1 MILAVGMLS
10 IAASSAGSS
19 LRTSAVSDS
28 TAAVPIVQT
37 TETPKLAGVTIAGND
52 IADYV
57 IVKPA
62 DATESEAF
70 AAEEL
75 SAYIEKA
82 CGVKLE
88 IVMETDSE
96 KTITIVRDTS
106 GELGTDGV
114 RICTEDGKLTIAG
127 GTVRGC
133 LNGVYE
139 FLDSYIGWR
148 FLPHGQEYLI
158 TEGTV
163 DIPDGID
170 DTQIPVLEYRYSY
183 WTPYYNAETA
193 EPDAAKQKVNVRTY
207 SLIYG
212 GSFGFT
218 GSYCHTFGYLANGAH
233 STTEQPCLTD
243 ETVYQNML
251 AGVLKLLAE
260 NPDAKLISVSQDD
273 NTGYCQCEKCTEIAL
288 EEGVDVV
295 GEDGAT
301 EREAR
306 QSGPIIRFVNRIAQ
320 AVYDAGYTEVKIH
333 TFAYSYSKEP
343 PSVTSCR
350 DNVLVQLCSDGTCSQ
365 HALNDPTCNEWS
377 GVYNWYCN
385 NAVWADALVGWS
397 KICETIYIWDYTT
410 NYQYYA
416 IPYPNFDVLAENI
429 RFYVENNVKGSV
441 FTGI

>member
-1 MILAVGMLS
+1 MECCRSQLPVPEAHSEQALM
-10 IAASSAGSS
+10 
-19 LRTSAVSDS
+19 SDS

-37 TETPKLAGVTIAGND
+37 NRNAEPCRCHHCGND

-163 DIPDGID
+163 DIPG
-170 DTQIPVLEYRYSY
+170 RY
-183 WTPYYNAETA
+183 
-193 EPDAAKQKVNVRTY
+193 
-207 SLIYG
+207 
-212 GSFGFT
+212 
-218 GSYCHTFGYLANGAH
+218 
-233 STTEQPCLTD
+233 
-243 ETVYQNML
+243 
-251 AGVLKLLAE
+251 
-260 NPDAKLISVSQDD
+260 
-273 NTGYCQCEKCTEIAL
+273 
-288 EEGVDVV
+288 
-295 GEDGAT
+295 
-301 EREAR
+301 
-306 QSGPIIRFVNRIAQ
+306 
-320 AVYDAGYTEVKIH
+320 
-333 TFAYSYSKEP
+333 
-343 PSVTSCR
+343 
-350 DNVLVQLCSDGTCSQ
+350 
-365 HALNDPTCNEWS
+365 
-377 GVYNWYCN
+377 
-385 NAVWADALVGWS
+385 
-397 KICETIYIWDYTT
+397 
-410 NYQYYA
+410 
-416 IPYPNFDVLAENI
+416 
-429 RFYVENNVKGSV
+429 
-441 FTGI
+441 

>member
-1 MILAVGMLS
+1 MKTTKLLSLILAVGMLS

-218 GSYCHTFGYLANGAH
+218 AVTAIRSVIW
-233 STTEQPCLTD
+233 P
-243 ETVYQNML
+243 TVQLHNRAAVSDGRDGIPEY
-251 AGVLKLLAE
+251 AGRSAE
-260 NPDAKLISVSQDD
+260 AAGGKS
-273 NTGYCQCEKCTEIAL
+273 G
-288 EEGVDVV
+288 
-295 GEDGAT
+295 
-301 EREAR
+301 READ
-306 QSGPIIRFVNRIAQ
+306 IRIA
-320 AVYDAGYTEVKIH
+320 G
-333 TFAYSYSKEP
+333 
-343 PSVTSCR
+343 
-350 DNVLVQLCSDGTCSQ
+350 
-365 HALNDPTCNEWS
+365 
-377 GVYNWYCN
+377 
-385 NAVWADALVGWS
+385 
-397 KICETIYIWDYTT
+397 
-410 NYQYYA
+410 
-416 IPYPNFDVLAENI
+416 
-429 RFYVENNVKGSV
+429 
-441 FTGI
+441 

>member
-1 MILAVGMLS
+1 MLS

-148 FLPHGQEYLI
+148 FLPARS
-158 TEGTV
+158 
-163 DIPDGID
+163 GISD
-170 DTQIPVLEYRYSY
+170 HRGNGGYSRRY
-183 WTPYYNAETA
+183 
-193 EPDAAKQKVNVRTY
+193 
-207 SLIYG
+207 
-212 GSFGFT
+212 
-218 GSYCHTFGYLANGAH
+218 
-233 STTEQPCLTD
+233 
-243 ETVYQNML
+243 
-251 AGVLKLLAE
+251 
-260 NPDAKLISVSQDD
+260 
-273 NTGYCQCEKCTEIAL
+273 
-288 EEGVDVV
+288 
-295 GEDGAT
+295 
-301 EREAR
+301 
-306 QSGPIIRFVNRIAQ
+306 
-320 AVYDAGYTEVKIH
+320 
-333 TFAYSYSKEP
+333 
-343 PSVTSCR
+343 
-350 DNVLVQLCSDGTCSQ
+350 
-365 HALNDPTCNEWS
+365 
-377 GVYNWYCN
+377 
-385 NAVWADALVGWS
+385 
-397 KICETIYIWDYTT
+397 
-410 NYQYYA
+410 
-416 IPYPNFDVLAENI
+416 
-429 RFYVENNVKGSV
+429 
-441 FTGI
+441 